1 MLLTWPQYHQENK
14 DSMSMNEMIRQYNF
28 MMDLEYMADNTTSD
42 SEVVEPTNF
51 LLQENSDY
59 LLQENI
65 DRIIL

>member
-1 MLLTWPQYHQENK
+1 MLPTWSQYHRENK

-28 MMDLEYMADNTTSD
+28 MMDLEYMADTSTSE

-59 LLQENI
+59 LLQENG